1 MLPFL
6 FIRKNGFLYYIE
18 RAEMIY
24 LNNSTKA
31 QVVYIPATS
40 IKADGTLTFTL
51 KNTIDN
57 NEPISL
63 SVTSTNESDIYYKFN
78 ISLSA
83 KIQEGEYEYELKKG
97 TTDLEKGLAMVGE
110 SSQKKE
116 YNTIISYEQYE
127 SE

>member
-1 MLPFL
+1 
-6 FIRKNGFLYYIE
+6 
-18 RAEMIY
+18 MIY
-24 LNNSTKA
+24 LNNSTA
-31 QVVYIPATS
+31 TQVVYVPATS
-40 IKADGTLTFTL
+40 IKVDGTLTFTL

-57 NEPISL
+57 NEPISV

-78 ISLSA
+78 LSLTA

-97 TTDLEKGLAMVGE
+97 TTDLEQGLAIVGD

-116 YNTIISYEQYE
+116 YNNIISYEQYE